1 MYDQNTENSRSKRG
15 YRTDRGEALATAA
28 MIFGIASIPCV
39 IYVFPSV
46 FFASLALTL
55 AILSKGRDSRLGHR
69 AKIGA
74 ITGTV
79 SFSLL
84 ALIAVI
90 VTVFFVSNPDMWNDF
105 KSLYQEQYNR
115 ILEEFED
122 MSEEDY
128 QQKGKQLW

>member
-1 MYDQNTENSRSKRG
+1 MQGGYNVRSKYRKLTEQKGLSNRPWRG
-15 YRTDRGEALATAA
+15 ACDSGDD
-28 MIFGIASIPCV
+28 IWDSV
-39 IYVFPSV
+39 YVFPSV